1 MKPIKGTVRRCL
13 EDPEE
18 DERRKSTLEADE
30 KERAENLMIVD
41 LIRNDLLGFCD
52 VESVMVD
59 GLMKIESY
67 ETVHQ

>member
-1 MKPIKGTVRRCL
+1 M

-18 DERRKSTLEADE
+18 DERRKRTLEADE

-52 VESVMVD
+52 VESVKVD

>member
-18 DERRKSTLEADE
+18 DERRKRTLEADE